1 MQSQFSNKNQEI
13 ISNYFFCQTGC
24 YYSYRIF
31 AKNDYFESPI
41 HFLGNLEF
49 LVSLQS
55 CKLQNLNFDL

>member
-41 HFLGNLEF
+41 HFLGESSIF
-49 LVSLQS
+49 GKFA
-55 CKLQNLNFDL
+55 KLQVAKFKF